1 MQSKLRREFDPLDV
15 EVMERA
21 FESAWAAVRGNR
33 VPSGELDTDEQLEA
47 NLRRELI
54 EIAVTNGVSDP
65 ETLRDILLS
74 TLSMT

>member
-1 MQSKLRREFDPLDV
+1 MKSKLRRNFDPLDL

-21 FESAWAAVRGNR
+21 FEAAWAAVKGNH
-33 VPSGELDTDEQLEA
+33 VPAGELDTDEQLEA

-54 EIAVTNGVSDP
+54 EIALSSGVSDP

-74 TLSMT
+74 TLEGT